1 MSQRVWKPPAELRA
15 HSTRG
20 MAALWAEFQGVT
32 PELICRAATWETFS
46 TFLSHYEVDLIVGL
60 NDSAVWPLSNG
71 GNCLKQKKK
80 IKKQTKKIYVRRPV
94 WWSEFMGGAR
104 GVFKQP
110 AHLWCLSVSCARYT
124 SLGRLFDIP
133 ASASSCLASS
143 RIRYS
148 VLKTFE
154 VRVFRSYFVPRVWLG
169 CRR

>member
-80 IKKQTKKIYVRRPV
+80 NKKTNKKNIC
-94 WWSEFMGGAR
+94 
-104 GVFKQP
+104 KK
-110 AHLWCLSVSCARYT
+110 
-124 SLGRLFDIP
+124 
-133 ASASSCLASS
+133 ASM
-143 RIRYS
+143 
-148 VLKTFE
+148 V
-154 VRVFRSYFVPRVWLG
+154 V
-169 CRR
+169 